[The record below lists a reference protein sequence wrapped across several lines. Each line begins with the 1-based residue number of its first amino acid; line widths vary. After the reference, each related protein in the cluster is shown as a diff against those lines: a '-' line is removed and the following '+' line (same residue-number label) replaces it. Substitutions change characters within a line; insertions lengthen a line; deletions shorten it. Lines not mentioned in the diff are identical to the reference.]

1 MPSLRRLPAALLV
14 LAAILSPAFVRAAE
28 IGPFTGPEADA
39 EAARL
44 YSRANAFVQHVTEG
58 QYSYSYIQFHWKRA
72 SANVDRI
79 LRAYPSSP
87 TAKEIRDGKLE
98 LGSFAP
104 VYFKER
110 VLPRLEEKKVAS
122 FDAVNCAIFLYG
134 LETNKDEAAR
144 KLLLADIIE
153 TLCRQIR
160 WGEALAFPILDNERP
175 WLWNEVIR
183 QTTIYRNDKL
193 TEELLGNIT
202 ADHKPELLA
211 TVAAG
216 LGFRGESAAGLN
228 AFLAKQ
234 GDTPALRAAILA
246 GLTRRELPIERAKA
260 ANRPLKGLYSGVDGV
275 QNPEQ
280 PSVDLAAWL
289 EAIPAG
295 ADRDRANLVYARY
308 LAALGRLDEARR
320 LAPAAALAESYASH
334 LVTVGDFEAAKK
346 LPATFGL
353 DATQSDAFRLALLE
367 QLAAWGPDQ
376 DTAAVQARL
385 PARLAAQG
393 EFRRFRGTVTSTE
406 KHLVL
411 HEHTIADLPL
421 DDPNLVGR
429 LVCIWS
435 LTPNRALRGAAP
447 WDAIVYKFAP
457 GFENLPPPKDKKK
470 VEAAGR

>member
-1 MPSLRRLPAALLV
+1 MPSLRRLPSVLTHLV
-14 LAAILSPAFVRAAE
+14 VCLSPVLLRAGE

-44 YSRANAFVQHVTEG
+44 YSRANAFVRHVTEG

-72 SANVDRI
+72 SSNIDRV

-87 TAKEIRDGKLE
+87 TAAELRDGKLM

-134 LETNKDEAAR
+134 LESNRDEAAR
-144 KLLLADIIE
+144 RLLLGDIIA

-160 WGEALAFPILDNERP
+160 WGEALAFPILDQERP

-193 TEELLGNIT
+193 TDELLTNIT

-216 LGFRGESAAGLN
+216 LGFRGETAADLTS
-228 AFLAKQ
+228 FLARQ
-234 GDTPALRAAILA
+234 GDTPALRAAVLA
-246 GLTRRELPIERAKA
+246 GLTRRELPIQRAKA
-260 ANRPLKGLYSGVDGV
+260 ANRPLKGLYSGVDGI

-280 PSVDLAAWL
+280 APVDLAAWL
-289 EAIPAG
+289 KAIPAG
-295 ADRDRANLVYARY
+295 PDRDRANLVYARY
-308 LAALGRLDEARR
+308 LAALGRLDEARQ
-320 LAPAAALAESYASH
+320 LAPAAALADSYASH
-334 LVTVGDFEAAKK
+334 LVAVGDFEAAEK
-346 LPATFGL
+346 LPATLGL
-353 DATQSDAFRLALLE
+353 DAAQTDEFRLALLE

-385 PARLAAQG
+385 PARLAAEG
-393 EFRRFRGTVTSTE
+393 EFRRFRGAVSSTE
-406 KHLVL
+406 KHLVI
-411 HEHTIADLPL
+411 HEHSFADLPL

-457 GFENLPPPKDKKK
+457 GFENLPPPKDRKK